1 MKNTHEQSNVVSSD
15 AGRAREE
22 GSDLIINR
30 EKHPVRQEKPVEE
43 KWELYTIHFPNGK
56 QVAKTRVLRTHE
68 GKWVIAVTDLVK
80 KEGLAI
86 AKCGFEWRKY
96 GDVFFTGYRH
106 EGHTDLCNWMKQR
119 GIGGYYKEYLDA
131 LDEGCDEEVLKE
143 LGNDAE
149 ISFVIERT
157 DATPDEWTIYRIVEE
172 DGKEMLVTL

>member
-1 MKNTHEQSNVVSSD
+1 VKNTHEQSNVVSSD
-15 AGRAREE
+15 AGMVKEE
-22 GSDLIINR
+22 RSDLIINR
-30 EKHPVRQEKPVEE
+30 EKPPVRQEKPVEE

-56 QVAKTRVLRTHE
+56 QISKTRVLSTPE

-86 AKCGFEWRKY
+86 AKCRFEWRKY
-96 GDVFFTGYRH
+96 GDVFYTRYHH

-131 LDEGCDEEVLKE
+131 LDKGCDEEVLEE

-149 ISFVIERT
+149 ISFVIEET
-157 DATPDEWTIYRIVEE
+157 DMTPDDWTIYRIEE
-172 DGKEMLVTL
+172 EGGKEKLVIL